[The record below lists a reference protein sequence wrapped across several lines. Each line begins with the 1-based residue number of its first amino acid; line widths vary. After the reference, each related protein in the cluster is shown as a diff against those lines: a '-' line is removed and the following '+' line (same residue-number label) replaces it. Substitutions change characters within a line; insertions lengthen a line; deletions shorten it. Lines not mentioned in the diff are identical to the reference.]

1 MHHIQTHTY
10 LPGLYISQEYKHTW
24 GCNSD
29 TTEQMLN
36 GGKEM
41 SGILQDERKTEKK
54 YIYKKKNL
62 VKLNDDNMARVQE

>member
-1 MHHIQTHTY
+1 
-10 LPGLYISQEYKHTW
+10 
-24 GCNSD
+24 
-29 TTEQMLN
+29 MLN